1 MKSIIWM
8 AVLLCCFDDA
18 SAETRL
24 VVNLASFHVHSPDFE
39 LEDKGIT
46 EYNADNYG
54 LGFERHAEDSG
65 LYYGAGFY
73 ENSFFET
80 SRYITIGVKA
90 SSDSNLYVSA
100 ELSAADGYRLS
111 SKAHGD
117 YLIAPGV
124 ALNVKSGDSGQHGTK
139 LLFMIGGIFALQY
152 NYRFGE

>member
-24 VVNLASFHVHSPDFE
+24 VVNLASFHVHTPDFD
-39 LEDKGIT
+39 LEDEGIT
-46 EYNADNYG
+46 EYNQSNYG
-54 LGFERHAEDSG
+54 VGFEYHAEDSG

-90 SSDSNLYVSA
+90 SSTSNMYVSA

-117 YLIAPGV
+117 YLVDGGL
-124 ALNVKSGDSGQHGTK
+124 ALNTKFGDDGQHATK
-139 LLFMIGGIFALQY
+139 MLFMVGGIFGLQY
-152 NYRFGE
+152 SYRFGE